1 MLTSVKGIAGKETM
15 KDGKKFLSSIDMI
28 NEWIGRVLC
37 FLVVLITL
45 LVVYEVMMRRVFGAP
60 TIWTFE
66 TTKQLYAAHFMLLTP
81 FALLHNAHVS
91 VTIFYQRLSAR
102 IQALLDIISY
112 LVFFFPFAAIV
123 LWKGFYF
130 AEKSWA
136 MQETSW
142 SVFSPPL
149 YYVKTVI
156 PVTAAL
162 LILQGLSVFV
172 KRIIVLIK
180 GGAA

>member
-1 MLTSVKGIAGKETM
+1 M
-15 KDGKKFLSSIDMI
+15 KDSKTILDYIDSI
-28 NEWIGRVLC
+28 NEWVGRVLC

-45 LVVYEVMMRRVFGAP
+45 LVVYEVAMRRIFGAP

-81 FALLHNAHVS
+81 FALLHRSHVS
-91 VTIFYQRLSAR
+91 VTIFYQAVSAR
-102 IQALLDIISY
+102 KQAILDIIGY
-112 LVFFFPFAAIV
+112 LVFFFPFCVIV
-123 LWKGFYF
+123 LWQGFLF
-130 AEKSWA
+130 AEKSWG

-149 YYVKTVI
+149 YFVKTVI

-162 LILQGLSVFV
+162 LLLQGISIFIRRVRVF
-172 KRIIVLIK
+172 IK
-180 GGAA
+180 GEAA